1 MQKKTKEIYDSV
13 RKITGKSACRV
24 RNVKDRNG
32 VLLSD
37 QDEVKERWKEHFC
50 DLYSLKTK
58 Q

>member
-13 RKITGKSACRV
+13 RKITGKSARRV

-37 QDEVKERWKEHFC
+37 PDEVKERWKEHFC